1 MFPITPTG
9 NVKLHDVAAKAGVSV
24 STASR
29 CLTGAV
35 TMAKDTRARV
45 LSAADSLGYRY
56 NPLLGEVMRSTRR
69 GSSNSY
75 LGTLAYITPFD
86 DAQEWRSTLTLC
98 GHWASARERALSFG
112 FGMAE
117 FALTS
122 ERMTS
127 RRLGEILKARGIMGV
142 LLAAFPKDPFELILP
157 WDHIA
162 TVPVGHM
169 IHQPKLDCVVSD
181 HTEAVLM
188 AGRTLAGR
196 GYRRI
201 GLALESYQ
209 NQITNRSWL
218 TGYAA
223 LPLEYADLAQIP
235 AYLPERMT
243 PAGFMSWVRTNR
255 VDCVLTVSTFRNVPN
270 DMQRWLAE
278 SGMLCPRDIG
288 LASLDVTSAT
298 AGWSGID
305 QSTDEIGKAAV
316 DLVLS
321 KVRAGDTGIPQVPRT
336 LLVHSQWREGET
348 VRLG

>member
-35 TMAKDTRARV
+35 TMAKTTQARV
-45 LSAADSLGYRY
+45 LSAADALGYRY
-56 NPLLGEVMRSTRR
+56 NPLLGEVMRATRR
-69 GSSNSY
+69 GSPNTY

-86 DAQEWRSTLTLC
+86 DAEEWRGTLTLC
-98 GHWASARERALSFG
+98 GHWSAARTRALSFG

-122 ERMTS
+122 QRMTS
-127 RRLGEILKARGIMGV
+127 RRLGEILKARGIIGV

-169 IHQPKLDCVVSD
+169 IHSPKLDCVVSD
-181 HTEAVLM
+181 HTEAVLL
-188 AGRTLAGR
+188 AGRTLAAR

-201 GLALESYQ
+201 GLALENYQ

-223 LPLEYADLAQIP
+223 LSNEHPGLASIP
-235 AYLPERMT
+235 AFLPENISAQ
-243 PAGFMSWVRTNR
+243 PFVSWVRDNR

-270 DMQRWLAE
+270 AMPRWLAE
-278 SGMLCPRDIG
+278 AGLSCPRDIG

-298 AGWSGID
+298 AGWAGID

-316 DLVLS
+316 DLVVS
-321 KVRAGDTGIPQVPRT
+321 KVRAGDTGVPRVPRT
-336 LLVHSQWREGET
+336 LLVHSEWREGET
-348 VRLG
+348 VRTG